1 MRVKRSLVCGVLRE
15 CEYVY
20 IFEFYNFKVQTIYDV
35 FVVIR
40 DRVRQPPARQ
50 HAASRNANRKQAGL
64 LGAGAPI
71 TLFKLKR
78 AVFDTEK
85 GQLFYN

>member
-1 MRVKRSLVCGVLRE
+1 MFLSSTYKIQMYAGTPDVPPL
-15 CEYVY
+15 
-20 IFEFYNFKVQTIYDV
+20 IIYLCDQA
-35 FVVIR
+35 F
-40 DRVRQPPARQ
+40 
-50 HAASRNANRKQAGL
+50 SRKQAGL

>member
-1 MRVKRSLVCGVLRE
+1 MIMAFLITFDS
-15 CEYVY
+15 EY
-20 IFEFYNFKVQTIYDV
+20 
-35 FVVIR
+35 R
-40 DRVRQPPARQ
+40 A
-50 HAASRNANRKQAGL
+50 QAGL

>member
-1 MRVKRSLVCGVLRE
+1 MLKDKGCGL
-15 CEYVY
+15 
-20 IFEFYNFKVQTIYDV
+20 
-35 FVVIR
+35 
-40 DRVRQPPARQ
+40 
-50 HAASRNANRKQAGL
+50 QAGL

-71 TLFKLKR
+71 TLFKIKR